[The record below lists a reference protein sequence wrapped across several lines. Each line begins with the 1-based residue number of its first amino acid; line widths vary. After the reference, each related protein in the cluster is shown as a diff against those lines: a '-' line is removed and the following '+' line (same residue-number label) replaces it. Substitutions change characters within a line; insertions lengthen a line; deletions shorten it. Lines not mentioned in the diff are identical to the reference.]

1 MMNKMAMNR
10 QSINMLP
17 CNKSLRSVTLINIL
31 PESDWPMK
39 TSQQFRSFSPFF
51 DGISEIWHYEEK
63 KRLDFLIKKPGSGI
77 EIASIKARNHK

>member
-1 MMNKMAMNR
+1 MNKIAMNR
-10 QSINMLP
+10 QSIKMLR
-17 CNKSLRSVTLINIL
+17 CHKSLQSVTLINIL

-39 TSQQFRSFSPFF
+39 TGQQFRSFSPYF
-51 DGISEIWHYEEK
+51 DGVSENWHHEEK